1 MEYADRGDLT
11 AMINYYKQ
19 RKMEFPE
26 EEIWNIVTCVSKGLR
41 DLHNLKIIHRD
52 IKSANLMVNKDKQ
65 IKIGDMNVSKLQ
77 EIG

>member
-65 IKIGDMNVSKLQ
+65 IKIGDMNVIKLQ
-77 EIG
+77 EI